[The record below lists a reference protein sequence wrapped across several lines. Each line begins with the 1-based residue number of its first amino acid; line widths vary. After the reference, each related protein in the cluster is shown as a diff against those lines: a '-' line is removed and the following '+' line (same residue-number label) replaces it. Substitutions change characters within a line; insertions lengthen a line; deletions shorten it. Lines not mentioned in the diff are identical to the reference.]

1 MAFVRPP
8 NFATI
13 PWATREG
20 DDQTDPQ
27 APLVAIGP
35 GELDAE
41 TTARRRRWYQ
51 LSNAPGWDT
60 LLTLIGQG
68 MAHLEAAIGSV
79 DQGRWLVNAEGVVLD
94 EIGALVNRPRQG
106 LSDALYR
113 LAIRSEAASLLSSGT
128 IPEIVELT
136 RTLLGDEVRV
146 RELWPAT
153 VVIAAPDAPTDVFLV
168 LLDVLADVLAAGV
181 GALLSTWDSAA
192 TGGWGST
199 TDPGETEVTDPG
211 TWSATTGTDADAG
224 LALWSTG
231 QPIGGE

>member
-1 MAFVRPP
+1 MAFVPP
-8 NFATI
+8 VTFATI
-13 PWATREG
+13 PWAQREG
-20 DDQTDPQ
+20 TDQTDRD
-27 APLVAIGP
+27 APLLPIGP
-35 GELDAE
+35 GEMDAE

-51 LSNAPGWDT
+51 LSNAPGWDV

-68 MAHLEAAIGSV
+68 QAHLEAAIGSV
-79 DQGRWLVNAEGVVLD
+79 DQGRWLVNAEGTVLD
-94 EIGALVNRPRQG
+94 EIGALVNRPRVG

-128 IPEIVELT
+128 IPEILELT
-136 RTLLGDEVRV
+136 RSLLGDEVRV

-153 VVIAAPDAPTDVFLV
+153 IVISAPDVASDVFLV
-168 LLDVLADVLAAGV
+168 LLDILADVPAAGV
-181 GALLSTWDSAA
+181 GALLSTWDSAT

-199 TDPGETEVTDPG
+199 TDPGGTEVTAPG
-211 TWSATTGTDADAG
+211 TFSSTTGTDADAG